1 MHRTG
6 WCIKPNRKKIMTAD
20 QENTQLPMMLA
31 AIGQALCYNEIDNA
45 KALQKLAMDW
55 AKQPASRD
63 TIYKQFAVVAGW
75 TGTSSSLL

>member
-1 MHRTG
+1 MHRMG
-6 WCIKPNRKKIMTAD
+6 WCETRKKIMTMTAD
-20 QENTQLPMMLA
+20 QENTQLPMMLV

-75 TGTSSSLL
+75 TGTTSGLI